1 MRCACV
7 LLLAAVMEAA
17 TPRIETNVIYGMYS
31 GLALLME
38 VYYPE
43 KSNGYGIVFI
53 SGSGWHAPQEYNAE
67 PLSKGPQG
75 KLYAPRLTAAGYT
88 VFSISHRAAPRF
100 RYPAAVEDVQR
111 AVRYVRHHA
120 GEYNVRA
127 DRIGAV
133 GGSSG
138 GHLVLML
145 GLMDGRGDLH
155 DGDPVNR
162 ESAKVQCVVARAA
175 PAELAG
181 MARSGGG
188 GATTSFIGMPAPNPQ
203 TGGATEARVYR
214 EASPIS
220 YVTADDPPVLLM
232 HGEVDETVP
241 IAQSEKMEAAPRG
254 AGVAVKLLRVPGGT
268 HGPTFGNPPNAP
280 DYMGEM
286 VKWLDQHLRQGN

>member
-1 MRCACV
+1 MRYACV
-7 LLLAAVMEAA
+7 SLAVSVTLAAA
-17 TPRIETNVIYGMYS
+17 PRIESNVIYGMYS

-43 KSNGYGIVFI
+43 KSNGYGVVFI
-53 SGSGWHAPQEYNAE
+53 SGSGWHAPQEYSAE
-67 PLSKGPQG
+67 PLSKGAQG

-100 RYPAAVEDVQR
+100 RYPGAVEDAQR

-120 GEYNVRA
+120 AQYHIQA

-145 GLMDGRGDLH
+145 GVMDGKGDPQ
-155 DGDPVNR
+155 DADPVNR

-175 PAELAG
+175 PADLAV
-181 MARSGGG
+181 MSRSGGG
-188 GATTSFIGMPAPNPQ
+188 AVTSFIGMPAPGTE
-203 TGGATEARVYR
+203 TGGAAEARIYR
-214 EASPIS
+214 AASPVS
-220 YVTADDPPVLLM
+220 HVTADDPPVLLM
-232 HGEVDETVP
+232 HGDADETVP
-241 IAQSEKMEAAPRG
+241 IAQSEKMEAALRSS
-254 AGVAVKLLRVPGGT
+254 GVTVKLLRIPGGT

-286 VKWLDQHLRQGN
+286 IAWLDRHLRQVK

>member
-1 MRCACV
+1 MRFVCVV
-7 LLLAAVMEAA
+7 LLVAVTLAAA
-17 TPRIETNVIYGMYS
+17 PRIESNVIYGMYS

-43 KSNGYGIVFI
+43 NPNGYGVVFI
-53 SGSGWHAPQEYNAE
+53 SGSGWHAPLEYNAE
-67 PLSKGPQG
+67 PLSKGSQG

-111 AVRYVRHHA
+111 AVRYVRYHA
-120 GEYNVRA
+120 THYHLRP

-145 GLMDGRGDLH
+145 GLMDGKGDPQ
-155 DGDPVNR
+155 DADPVNR

-175 PAELAG
+175 PADLAA

-188 GATTSFIGMPAPNPQ
+188 AIVSFIGMAAPSRE
-203 TGGATEARVYR
+203 TGGATETRIYR

-220 YVTADDPPVLLM
+220 YVTSDDPPMLLV
-232 HGEVDETVP
+232 HGDADETVP
-241 IAQSEKMEAAPRG
+241 IAQSEKMESALRA
-254 AGVAVKLLRVPGGT
+254 AGVIVKFLRIPGGT
-268 HGPTFGNPPNAP
+268 HGPTFGNPANAP

-286 VKWLDQHLRQGN
+286 VNWLDQHLRQAK

>member
-1 MRCACV
+1 MRLTSM
-7 LLLAAVMEAA
+7 LLVAAITQAA
-17 TPRIETNVIYGMYS
+17 APRIDSNVIYGMYS

-67 PLSKGPQG
+67 PLSQGAQG

-88 VFSISHRAAPRF
+88 VFSIAHRAAPRF
-100 RYPAAVEDVQR
+100 RYPAAIEDAQR

-120 GEYNVRA
+120 AQYNIRA

-145 GLMDGRGDLH
+145 GLADNKGDPL
-155 DGDPVNR
+155 DADPVNR

-175 PAELAG
+175 PADLAG
-181 MARSGGG
+181 MSHSGGG
-188 GATTSFIGMPAPNPQ
+188 GAIVSFLGMLPPASE
-203 TGGATEARVYR
+203 TAHTTEARAYR

-220 YVTADDPPVLLM
+220 YVSGDDPPVLLI
-232 HGEVDETVP
+232 HGDADKTFPVG
-241 IAQSEKMEAAPRG
+241 QSALMEAALLKS
-254 AGVAVKLLRVPGGT
+254 GVKVKLLRIAGGT
-268 HGPTFGNPPNAP
+268 HGPTFGDPANAP

-286 VKWLDQHLRQGN
+286 VRWLDQYLRNGR